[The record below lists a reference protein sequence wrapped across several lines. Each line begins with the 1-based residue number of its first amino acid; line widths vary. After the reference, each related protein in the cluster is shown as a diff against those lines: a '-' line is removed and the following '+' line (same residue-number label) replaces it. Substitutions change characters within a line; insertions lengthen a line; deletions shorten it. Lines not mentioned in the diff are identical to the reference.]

1 MLEEIPK
8 AMGTQ
13 DKSAPHREK
22 GKALQRKSLKNEQKE
37 RETDRRILRKENS
50 IVQVF
55 MVRKRIA

>member
-1 MLEEIPK
+1 
-8 AMGTQ
+8 MGTQ
-13 DKSAPHREK
+13 DKSAPHGEK

-55 MVRKRIA
+55 MVRKKIV